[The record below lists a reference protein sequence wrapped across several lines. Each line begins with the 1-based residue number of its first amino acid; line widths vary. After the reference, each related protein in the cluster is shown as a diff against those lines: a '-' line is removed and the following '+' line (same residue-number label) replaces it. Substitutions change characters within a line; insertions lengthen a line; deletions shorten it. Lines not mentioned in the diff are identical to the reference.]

1 MRAIEEAAFRAGFT
15 ATGLMENAGRAIAEA
30 VRDHLGSA
38 RARRVL
44 VLVGPGNNGGDGLV
58 AARYLHDS
66 GADVS
71 VCLLAPRAADD
82 ANLAAVRSREI
93 EVIEPVS
100 PAGGAAG
107 ALADAVGRADAVID
121 AVLGIGR
128 QRPLGGA
135 IAGALD
141 LLRSRRAPLFA
152 VDLPTGVDT
161 DSGAA
166 DPHAAAVDVTLAL
179 AYSKIGLHVLPG
191 AACAGRVHVLD
202 IGLDPAL
209 GDAIPTELLTE
220 DWARAA
226 LPARPAESNKGTFG
240 RVLVVAGSERYVGA
254 AALACLGALRA
265 GAGLVTLAAIDP
277 VRAAVAAQLPEVTYL
292 PLPEAEEAPSTGS
305 GQGLDAAAAD
315 LILGALAGH
324 DALLVGPGLSLATG
338 TQALVRRLLASAP
351 QTPVVVDADALNA
364 LSRLAGWQDEVKASA
379 VLTPHPGELARLT
392 GGSVAE
398 VQADRLGT
406 ARRSAQGWR
415 QTVVLKGASTVVAQP
430 DGRALISPYA
440 NAALATAGTGDVL
453 AGAIA
458 GLIAQGVAPFAAAG
472 LGAYLHGAAA
482 ASFEAAY
489 GSSGLLASELGA
501 AIARVAARLRR
512 GE

>member
-1 MRAIEEAAFRAGFT
+1 MKLVTTAEMRAIEEAAFRAGFT

-152 VDLPTGVDT
+152 VDLPTGVDA

-292 PLPEAEEAPSTGS
+292 PLPEADG
-305 GQGLDAAAAD
+305 GIDAAAAD
-315 LILGALAGH
+315 VILGALAGH
-324 DALLVGPGLSLATG
+324 DALLVGPGLGLATG

-472 LGAYLHGAAA
+472 LGVYLHGAAA
-482 ASFEAAY
+482 ASFEEEY
-489 GSSGLLASELGA
+489 GASGLLASELGA